1 MPHAPVKI
9 GFLGGGMISQIA
21 HLPFYQADPRCEIAA
36 IAEERRSL
44 HPALAAFAGAGEVT
58 TDHRAM
64 LARADIDAVVISAPR
79 PATGP
84 LTLAALEAGK
94 HVLAEKPMAHTA
106 DQARRLVEEANRRG
120 LTYAVGFMK
129 LYDPGVA
136 RARALLHE
144 TVASGRL
151 GRLLFA
157 RFYDFSKS
165 YAHPIPPHVRPQE
178 SRSTRF
184 ETWPVT
190 PGWLPSAWNGLY
202 PWFVNAAIHDVN
214 LIHHFLG
221 EDVVVRSAFASGG
234 EMLSATLMAGDV
246 PVALEIA
253 KAEAG
258 RWFEGAEFLF
268 EKGRIA
274 VAIPSPMDTS
284 AVSRV
289 TLDDA
294 SAAERA
300 TQVETGLGWSFALQ
314 ARGFVDALT
323 GKEPPRAPAAMGLRD
338 MELTEAIFRSLGEA
352 APARSTA
359 AS

>member
-21 HLPFYQADPRCEIAA
+21 HLPFYQADSRCEITA
-36 IAEERRSL
+36 IAEERPSL
-44 HPALAAFAGAGEVT
+44 HPALAAFAGAGEVM
-58 TDHRAM
+58 TDYRAM

-106 DQARRLVEEANRRG
+106 EQARCLVEAASQRG
-120 LTYAVGFMK
+120 LIYAVGFMK

-136 RARALLHE
+136 RARALLRE

-151 GRLLFA
+151 GRILFA

-165 YAHPIPPHVRPQE
+165 YAHPVPAHARPLE

-184 ETWPVT
+184 ETWSVT
-190 PGWLPSAWNGLY
+190 PDWLPSAWGGLY

-221 EDVVVRSAFASGG
+221 DDIAVCSAIASGG
-234 EMLSATLMAGDV
+234 DMLSATLMAGDV
-246 PVALEIA
+246 PVVLEIA
-253 KAEAG
+253 KTEAG
-258 RWFEGAEFLF
+258 RWLEGAEFLF

-274 VAIPSPMDTS
+274 VEIPSPMDTS

-289 TLDDA
+289 TLDD
-294 SAAERA
+294 STAAERTMA
-300 TQVETGLGWSFALQ
+300 VETGAGWSFALQ

-323 GKEPPRAPAAMGLRD
+323 GSEPPRALGSMGLRD
-338 MELTEAIFRSLGEA
+338 MELTEAIFRSLGGE

-359 AS
+359 EA

>member
-1 MPHAPVKI
+1 MLQAPVKI
-9 GFLGGGMISQIA
+9 GFLGGGMIAQIA
-21 HLPFYQADPRCEIAA
+21 HLPFYQADSRCQIAA
-36 IAEERRSL
+36 IAEERLSL
-44 HPALAAFAGAGEVT
+44 HPALAAFTGAGEVT
-58 TDHRAM
+58 TDHHAM

-84 LTLAALEAGK
+84 LTLAALKAGK

-106 DQARRLVEEANRRG
+106 EQARQLVETANRLG
-120 LTYAVGFMK
+120 LIYAVGFMK

-136 RARALLHE
+136 RARALLRE

-165 YAHPIPPHVRPQE
+165 YAHPVPAHARPLE

-190 PGWLPSAWNGLY
+190 PGWLPPAWNGLY

-214 LIHHFLG
+214 LIHHLLG
-221 EDVVVRSAFASGG
+221 DDVSVRSAVASGSD
-234 EMLSATLMAGDV
+234 MVSATLMAGDV

-253 KAEAG
+253 KTEAG
-258 RWFEGAEFLF
+258 HWLEGAEFLF
-268 EKGRIA
+268 DKGRIA
-274 VAIPSPMDTS
+274 LEIPSPMDTS

-289 TLDDA
+289 TLDD
-294 SAAERA
+294 SAATGRA
-300 TQVETGLGWSFALQ
+300 TPVETGHGWSFALQ

-323 GKEPPRAPAAMGLRD
+323 GEEPPRAPGAMGLRD
-338 MELTEAIFRSLGEA
+338 MELTEAIFRSIGEA
-352 APARSTA
+352 AGPVIG
-359 AS
+359 